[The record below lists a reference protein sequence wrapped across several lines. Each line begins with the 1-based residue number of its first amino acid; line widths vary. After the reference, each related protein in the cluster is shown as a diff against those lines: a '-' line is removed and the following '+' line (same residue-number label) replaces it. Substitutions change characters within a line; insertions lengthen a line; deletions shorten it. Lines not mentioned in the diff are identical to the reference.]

1 MPHQKLLL
9 IMIRVGLI
17 TTITTLG
24 WNFPLQEV
32 AEPSCRWTVWDE
44 LSEDCKVD
52 IVKWSHNKDIGT
64 LLFSALWWTS
74 YDTPQTPKSWWHPS
88 LDLPTSEGT
97 PVYAINDG
105 EVMNASERA
114 GYGLSITIKH
124 TIEWETIF
132 SNYSH
137 LNEILV
143 KKWDKV
149 TWNSMIGKVGCT
161 WFSISGDPTRCWNHL
176 DFQLTTDKSPS
187 HPYWYGDCK
196 EGAYF
201 DAVQEWLCAEK
212 LRAYTIPPLQ
222 FFADHTDLD
231 INYPLIAPHV
241 LVKNKEH
248 SVAPAQPWTKKSSL
262 QNIFS
267 RLRAQNSAILGIT
280 TSPTPSSPST
290 NEVKTEEKELAATVD
305 AKPTTTTPAPLTD
318 KQASIDV
325 GTLAWS
331 WNGTL
336 QETTSYKV
344 ITLTVT
350 ITDKLWNVF
359 MWTLPQPFKAKI
371 DNTEVGS
378 FFPDQFSIVNTDKK
392 HLFFQTRKPWTAT
405 ITLRYGETKIG
416 EEKVVVR

>member
-32 AEPSCRWTVWDE
+32 AEPSCRWTAWDK

-105 EVMNASERA
+105 EVINASERA

-124 TIEWETIF
+124 TIDWEVIF

-137 LNEILV
+137 LSEMLV
-143 KKWDKV
+143 KKWDIVK
-149 TWNSMIGKVGCT
+149 WNSVIGKVGCT
-161 WFSISGDPTRCWNHL
+161 WFSISGDPTRCGNHL
-176 DFQLTTDKSPS
+176 DFQITTAKSPS

-196 EGAYF
+196 EWTYF
-201 DAVQEWLCAEK
+201 DAVQQWLCADK
-212 LRAYTIPPLQ
+212 LREYTIPPLQ
-222 FFADHTDLD
+222 FFANHTDLD

-241 LVKNKEH
+241 LVKNQEH
-248 SVAPAQPWTKKSSL
+248 ASAPDTSTEPVTTTKTSL
-262 QNIFS
+262 QNIFA
-267 RLRAQNSAILGIT
+267 RLRAQNSAILWLNALPASTSETKTEEQSLAANVPAQPT
-280 TSPTPSSPST
+280 TSPTPA
-290 NEVKTEEKELAATVD
+290 NQNQ
-305 AKPTTTTPAPLTD
+305 AP
-318 KQASIDV
+318 IDV
-325 GTLAWS
+325 GILHWS
-331 WNGTL
+331 WNDSL
-336 QETTSYKV
+336 EEISSYKV
-344 ITLTVT
+344 VTLTLS
-350 ITDKLWNVF
+350 ITDKLGNAF
-359 MWTLPQPFKAKI
+359 IGTLPKPFRATI
-371 DNTEVGS
+371 VNSDIGS
-378 FFPDQFSIVNTDKK
+378 FFPDQFTTISTEKK
-392 HLFFQTRKPWTAT
+392 HLFFQTRKPWTTT
-405 ITLRYGETKIG
+405 ISLWYGDTKIG
-416 EEKVVVR
+416 EEKVIVK